1 MAETIFNIIASQGYI
16 GVFVLMVLEN
26 VFPPIP
32 SEVILPFVGLS
43 IANGTLSAV
52 PALAAATAGSV
63 VGTTLWFLLGRLVSV
78 ERLRRFFSCYGA
90 YVAISAED
98 FESASQM
105 FKRYQI
111 PAVFFG
117 RMIPTVRSVISIP
130 AGTVHMKLAPF
141 LFLTTL
147 GSALWNA
154 LLMYC
159 GYVLYQDFAAIEV
172 YIDPVANGVIL
183 LFLFSYL
190 AQIAR
195 FHWRRHRI
203 RRASAGR

>member
-1 MAETIFNIIASQGYI
+1 MAETIFTVIASGGYL

-43 IANGTLSAV
+43 IANGTLAAV

-63 VGTTLWFLLGRLVSV
+63 VGTTLWFLLGWVVSK
-78 ERLRRFFSCYGA
+78 ERLKVFFTHYGA
-90 YVAISAED
+90 YVAISVED
-98 FESASQM
+98 FESATEL

-130 AGTVHMKLAPF
+130 AGTVHMRFAAF

-147 GSALWNA
+147 GAALWNS

-159 GYVLYQDFAAIEV
+159 GYVLYQDFSAIEA
-172 YIDPVANGVIL
+172 YIDPVADGIIL

-190 AQIAR
+190 AQILR
-195 FHWRRHRI
+195 FHLRRRRRHHQ
-203 RRASAGR
+203 